1 MWGPEKLHSPG
12 ASKTKWRLKKNN
24 KILNS
29 DLSATSFS
37 LNSWPRVRQLAFA
50 GVCWLWDNVSL
61 VLWIDSLVSSYMTLF
76 SIQVFWLCSFFAL
89 VSLDYFDLNLCP
101 LFFSGPQRLS
111 IWLLWC
117 DSGVNAELLRGGV
130 RFVLQM
136 FPKPFLR
143 KWFKMRICLSSCSS
157 LCEYLSEYWIL
168 AWLRA
173 YLNASIQFIRFLVV
187 DLF

>member
-1 MWGPEKLHSPG
+1 MEIEKN
-12 ASKTKWRLKKNN
+12 NN

-37 LNSWPRVRQLAFA
+37 LNSWSRVRQLAFA
-50 GVCWLWDNVSL
+50 GIYWLWDNVSL
-61 VLWIDSLVSSYMTLF
+61 VLWIDLLVSSYMTLF
-76 SIQVFWLCSFFAL
+76 SIQVFCLCSFFAL
-89 VSLDYFDLNLCP
+89 VSFDYFDLNLCP

-136 FPKPFLR
+136 FQNYSWESGLR
-143 KWFKMRICLSSCSS
+143 WGFASDPALLYVTILEWLLDSS
-157 LCEYLSEYWIL
+157 L
-168 AWLRA
+168 
-173 YLNASIQFIRFLVV
+173 V
-187 DLF
+187 